1 MVRMSPDGVAVELLV
16 VTGLS
21 GAGRRTAAHTLEDHS
36 WYVVDN
42 LPPELLPHLLQVVRE
57 RRLDKLA
64 VVVDVRTGRA
74 FRQLPVVFAELERS
88 GVTPRVLFLEASDEA
103 IVRRQESVRRP
114 LPLQGGDRLLDGI
127 RRERASLAEL
137 RGMADVVIDT
147 TDLNVRQL
155 ASRVT
160 ELLVVPTGPLQFT
173 VLSFGFKNGVPVDA
187 DMVLDVRFLPN
198 PFWMPELRDFTGL
211 TQEVADFVLSQPA
224 VPAFLDAAEELVRA
238 AVPGYRQEGKR
249 HVTIGIGCTGGK
261 HRSTA
266 IGIEL
271 AERLRRQGL
280 DVNVVHRD
288 LGLE

>member
-1 MVRMSPDGVAVELLV
+1 MVPMSPDGVPVELLV

-42 LPPELLPHLLQVVRE
+42 LPPELLPSLLEVVRE
-57 RRLDKLA
+57 RRFDKVA
-64 VVVDVRTGRA
+64 VVLDVRTGSA
-74 FRQLPVVFAELERS
+74 FEQLPVVFAELERS
-88 GVTPRVLFLEASDEA
+88 GVAPRVLFLEASDEA

-137 RGMADVVIDT
+137 RGIADVVIDT

-155 ASRVT
+155 ARRVI
-160 ELLVVPTGPLQFT
+160 ELIVVPTGPLQFT
-173 VLSFGFKNGVPVDA
+173 VMSFGYKNGVPIDA

-198 PFWMPELRDFTGL
+198 PFWVPELRDYTGL
-211 TQEVADFVLSQPA
+211 QREVAEFVLSQPA
-224 VPAFLDAAEELVRA
+224 VPRFLDAAEDLVLA
-238 AVPGYRQEGKR
+238 AVPGYEQEGKR

-266 IGIEL
+266 IGVEL
-271 AERLRRQGL
+271 AGRLRRHGL
-280 DVNVVHRD
+280 EVNLVHRD